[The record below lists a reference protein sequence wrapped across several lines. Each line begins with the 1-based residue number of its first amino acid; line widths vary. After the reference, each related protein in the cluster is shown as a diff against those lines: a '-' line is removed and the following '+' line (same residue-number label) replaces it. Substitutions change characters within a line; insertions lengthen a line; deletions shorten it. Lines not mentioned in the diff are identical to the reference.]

1 MEQQQKTKASSIS
14 AAYKK
19 IVSVFIIIAIV
30 LVSTILYFS
39 LAKAKIYLKVNSQ
52 PAKIDFTTQV
62 KENVE
67 DNNYLETNI
76 LPGRILELVIE
87 KTKEF
92 KVVKKEKASDKYG
105 GIMTVT
111 NNQGISQPLVKNT
124 QFQSENGK
132 IFRTQEAIVIP
143 ANGKIDV
150 YVLADGTGDDYKA
163 EPGKFVIIK
172 LKSETQ
178 KFVYGETKE
187 EMAQKAFTTNELTD
201 SDIKE
206 ASVELTEDLKADAAF
221 KLKALLLK
229 DENLPDS
236 AIITDIIA
244 EESNKNVGEVVDSF
258 EYTIKLK
265 VVGVVFNQD
274 ELLTLA
280 QTFLNNQLD
289 KTQKLLNYDNSSFS
303 YKIANYNEDEKNVSL
318 EVQLSANVVQDS
330 SAEIFDKNKFKG
342 LNQEEIIDYFKTI
355 PGIESVRVQFSP
367 FWVKKAPKMS
377 NHIELIFD

>member
-19 IVSVFIIIAIV
+19 IVSIFIIIAII

-105 GIMTVT
+105 GIMTVI

-124 QFQSENGK
+124 QFQSESGK

-143 ANGKIDV
+143 GNGKIDV
-150 YVLADGTGDDYKA
+150 YVLADGTGDDYKVA
-163 EPGKFVIIK
+163 PSKFVIIK

-201 SDIKE
+201 SDIEE
-206 ASVELTEDLKADAAF
+206 AKTGLVEDLKADAAF
-221 KLKALLLK
+221 KLKELLLK

-236 AIITDIIA
+236 AIITEIIS
-244 EESNKNVGEVVDSF
+244 EESNKKVGEVVDSF
-258 EYTIKLK
+258 EYTMKLK
-265 VVGVVFNQD
+265 VVGIVFSQD

-289 KTQKLLNYDNSSFS
+289 KTQKLLNYDNSSFL
-303 YKIANYNEDEKNVSL
+303 YKIGNYNEDEKNVSL
-318 EVQLSANVVQDS
+318 EVSLSANVVQNS
-330 SAEIFDKNKFKG
+330 SAEIFNKDKFKG
-342 LNQEEIIDYFKTI
+342 LNQEEIIDYFKTV

-377 NHIELIFD
+377 NHIELIFN